1 VTLSIQSAAAIAWQC
16 IIAPKRQ
23 ILPLARATQ
32 AEKFAGGAKFP
43 EKKRL
48 HRERFRPPRI

>member
-16 IIAPKRQ
+16 IIAPKDKSGRS
-23 ILPLARATQ
+23 RAPHKLRNSLVAQ
-32 AEKFAGGAKFP
+32 SSR
-43 EKKRL
+43 KKPL